1 MKKIMIVGILVS
13 TLMYGGKLDIVKLTN
28 KFNYSSAK
36 DIGKLTKQIHKS
48 PYARRMLAAKFI
60 KSNVADGAVMKVC
73 KMQPQ
78 YCVLAK
84 SSLVIARKSKYADE
98 LMATT
103 DYPLDVIRFHMR
115 HGDTFLDTMK
125 GFSVGVGKTTSA
137 QLQLL
142 KRKFPNMPQINTLAI
157 KDFNDK
163 MIITLRRTG
172 KKGWEATQELMAL
185 AKKYP
190 KSTAV
195 AGLMAW
201 YVTDPESFL
210 EQKDKLIVHI
220 GATVKEGVS
229 DVTKVGLGVSSGVA
243 DGFMDVAKEKMT
255 ISNLLVL
262 LLAFVAFVLWKLRSY
277 ISRYFHIKLENG
289 LVNAKKNNK
298 QKLNNKDDDD
308 EEGLL

>member
-1 MKKIMIVGILVS
+1 MQKLVIIGILVS
-13 TLMYGGKLDIVKLTN
+13 TLMYGGKFDIVKLTK
-28 KFNYSSAK
+28 KFDLADAK
-36 DIGKLTKQIHKS
+36 QIGKLTKQIHKS
-48 PYARRMLAAKFI
+48 PYARRMLAAKII
-60 KSNVADGAVMKVC
+60 KSDAATMAVKKVC
-73 KMQPQ
+73 ISQPQ
-78 YCVLAK
+78 YCGVSKIALE
-84 SSLVIARKSKYADE
+84 IARKSKFADE

-103 DYPLDVIRFHMR
+103 DYPLDAIRFYTR
-115 HGDTFLDTMK
+115 YGDTFLDTMQ
-125 GFSVGVGKTTSA
+125 GFSIGVGKVTSA
-137 QLQLL
+137 HLQLL
-142 KRKFPNMPQINTLAI
+142 KRKFPNMPQVDTLAL
-157 KDFNDK
+157 KKFNDK

-172 KKGWEATQELMAL
+172 KKGWEASQKLMAL

-190 KSTAV
+190 KSTV
-195 AGLMAW
+195 VTGLMAW

-210 EQKDKLIVHI
+210 EQKGKLVAHI
-220 GATVKEGVS
+220 GATVKEGAS

-262 LLAFVAFVLWKLRSY
+262 FLAFVAFVLWKLRSY

-298 QKLNNKDDDD
+298 QKLNNDD